1 MPTDGVCYSR
11 MSSRTILYRVW
22 GQLPGRLQALLQYL
36 LTPKITLGVSAVVT
50 DAGGRVLLVRH
61 TYRRPAWDLPS
72 GLVERGEQPDAAVA
86 RELREELGLV
96 ATVGP
101 LLHADRRP
109 HRHHLTLYYSV
120 RIEGTPHQD
129 GVEIDAVRY
138 VAPDD
143 LPSVLGTNR
152 LPWLPIGRGP

>member
-1 MPTDGVCYSR
+1 MRSR
-11 MSSRTILYRVW
+11 IIVYRIW
-22 GQLPGRLQALLQYL
+22 GRLPAPVQALLQYL

-50 DAGGRVLLVRH
+50 DARGRVLLVRH
-61 TYRRPAWDLPS
+61 TYRQPAWDLPS

-86 RELREELGLV
+86 RELQEELGLV

-109 HRHHLTLYYSV
+109 RRRHLTLYYSV
-120 RIEGTPHQD
+120 RIEGAPRQD
-129 GVEIDAVRY
+129 GVEIDAYRY

-143 LPSVLGTNR
+143 LPAVLGTHR
-152 LPWLPIGRGP
+152 LPWLPARSEQETTSDE